1 MRIIAEVTYS
11 FDTNTI
17 ERDRNV
23 QVVTSE
29 TTDSYYCEV
38 IGTPFK
44 KAGENEVRMVRGG
57 VVPYLSVFKTLVV
70 KDEYFNKETN
80 KLEPFVQYAIDNLNA
95 ELVERIREELKN
107 RVETAR
113 II

>member
-17 ERDRNV
+17 ERDKNI

-29 TTDSYYCEV
+29 TTNSYYCEA

-44 KAGENEVRMVRGG
+44 KARENEVHMVRGG

-70 KDEYFNKETN
+70 TEGNFYNGKVK
-80 KLEPFVQYAIDNLNA
+80 QYIIDNLNA
-95 ELVERIREELKN
+95 ELVERIREELKS
-107 RVETAR
+107 RIDTVR

>member
-17 ERDRNV
+17 ERDKNV

-29 TTDSYYCEV
+29 TTDNYYCEA

-70 KDEYFNKETN
+70 TEGDFYNGKVK
-80 KLEPFVQYAIDNLNA
+80 QYIIDNLNA

-107 RVETAR
+107 RIEIVR

>member
-1 MRIIAEVTYS
+1 MRIIAEVTYN

-17 ERDRNV
+17 RRDNNI

-29 TTDSYYCEV
+29 TTDSYYCEA

-44 KAGENEVRMVRGG
+44 KARENEVRMIRGG
-57 VVPYLSVFKTLVV
+57 VVPYLSVFKTRVV
-70 KDEYFNKETN
+70 TEGDFYNGKVK
-80 KLEPFVQYAIDNLNA
+80 QYIIDNINA
-95 ELVERIREELKN
+95 ELVERIKEELKS
-107 RVETAR
+107 RIETVR

>member
-1 MRIIAEVTYS
+1 MRIIAEVTYN

-17 ERDRNV
+17 RRDKNI

-29 TTDSYYCEV
+29 TTNSYYCEA

-57 VVPYLSVFKTLVV
+57 VVPYLSVFKTIVV
-70 KDEYFNKETN
+70 TEGDFYNGKVK
-80 KLEPFVQYAIDNLNA
+80 QYIIDNLNA
-95 ELVERIREELKN
+95 ELVERIREELKS

-113 II
+113 TI

>member
-1 MRIIAEVTYS
+1 MRIIAEVTYN

-17 ERDRNV
+17 RRDNNI

-29 TTDSYYCEV
+29 TTDSYYCEA

-44 KAGENEVRMVRGG
+44 KARENEVRMIRGG
-57 VVPYLSVFKTLVV
+57 VVPYLSVFKTRVV
-70 KDEYFNKETN
+70 TEGDFYNGKVK
-80 KLEPFVQYAIDNLNA
+80 QYIIDNLNA
-95 ELVERIREELKN
+95 ELVERIKEELKS
-107 RVETAR
+107 RIETVR